1 MAPLSRFI
9 LNRFRFVWKEKQMG
23 INYTFEVNSKAP
35 ITQETCL
42 KVMTHDMTYDLP
54 PLPFLDSASHSSSS
68 SSSHT
73 ASFRCARST
82 VIYTGINWTGINWT
96 GVIWTEIIWTGRS
109 FGLRSF
115 GLISFGLK
123 DHLDW

>member
-23 INYTFEVNSKAP
+23 INYTFQVNSKAP

-54 PLPFLDSASHSSSS
+54 PPPFLDSASHSSSS

-82 VIYTGINWTGINWT
+82 VIYTASITGINWTGINWT
-96 GVIWTEIIWTGRS
+96 GVIWTGVIWTGRL
-109 FGLRSF
+109 FRLRS
-115 GLISFGLK
+115 LGLK
-123 DHLDW
+123 NHLDW